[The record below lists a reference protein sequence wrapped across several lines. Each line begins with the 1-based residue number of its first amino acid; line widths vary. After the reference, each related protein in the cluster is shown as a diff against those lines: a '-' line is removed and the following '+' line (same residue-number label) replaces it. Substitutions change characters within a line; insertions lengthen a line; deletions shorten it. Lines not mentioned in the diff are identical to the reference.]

1 MARWLLT
8 RHGHVPGIEPARFR
22 GRAPLELTQRGR
34 TEAARLAKRV
44 AEAWRPVVV
53 YSSPMARCIATAKP
67 VAERCGV
74 HVEVLEALNDLD
86 YGQWQGKTHAEV
98 AEQWP
103 DLYRQWLDA
112 PDLVRFPGGE
122 SLQEVAVRAADALR
136 FCLERHAEHDLLLVA
151 HDSFNRVLLLQALRL
166 PLASYRSLEQAPCAL
181 SELAL
186 EERRLAVARLNE
198 TAHLEQ

>member
-1 MARWLLT
+1 MAHWLLT

-34 TEAARLAKRV
+34 TEATRLAKRV
-44 AEAWRPVVV
+44 AEAWRPVIV

-86 YGQWQGKTHAEV
+86 YGQWQGKTHVEV
-98 AEQWP
+98 AEHSP
-103 DLYRQWLDA
+103 HLYRQWLET

-122 SLQEVAVRAADALR
+122 SLQDLAVRVADALR
-136 FCLERHAEHDLLLVA
+136 FCIERHAEQDLLVVA
-151 HDSFNRVLLLQALRL
+151 HDSFNRVLLMQALRL
-166 PLASYRSLEQAPCAL
+166 PLAAYRSITQAPCAL
-181 SELAL
+181 SELSYDGGQ
-186 EERRLAVARLNE
+186 LAVTRLNE
-198 TAHLEQ
+198 TGHLEQ

>member
-1 MARWLLT
+1 MAHWLLT

-22 GRAPLELTQRGR
+22 GRAPLDLTQRGR

-44 AEAWRPVVV
+44 AEAWRPAVV
-53 YSSPMARCIATAKP
+53 YSSPMARCIATAKI

-86 YGQWQGKTHAEV
+86 YGQWQGKTHVEV
-98 AEQWP
+98 EEHSP
-103 DLYRQWLDA
+103 DLYRQWLET

-122 SLQEVAVRAADALR
+122 SLQELAVRAADALR
-136 FCLERHAEHDLLLVA
+136 FCIERHAEQDLLLVA

-166 PLASYRSLEQAPCAL
+166 PLAAYRSIAQAPCAL
-181 SELAL
+181 SELSF
-186 EERRLAVARLNE
+186 EGGQLAVTRLNE